1 MLTNFE
7 TYTPTNYKMTFQQ
20 QQHFHDASSTGSF
33 TSLNDAQKRK
43 KVVTMKPTVIIHDID
58 AITVSQEEKSELY
71 YTKDDLVM
79 TNLEIKAICA
89 LSKHLPQTPYD
100 DIMCSTNNQDS
111 KCWLAFEADG
121 FLRGLEFHIYPLR
134 FRNKLLAR
142 RALLKYQTYL
152 TEKYPN
158 ITHEQKAK
166 AMATASEKLS
176 AWSHVVAKETAR
188 LDSLR
193 AYDGDYMIPL
203 DNLPMRVSPFP
214 ELTMKPKRKASFK
227 EIRRVTDDSE
237 SLPPLKKAK
246 AA

>member
-20 QQHFHDASSTGSF
+20 QEHFHTSSTGEF
-33 TSLNDAQKRK
+33 TPLNDAQKRK

-58 AITVSQEEKSELY
+58 ATVSQEEKSELY

-100 DIMCSTNNQDS
+100 DIMCSTSKKDS
-111 KCWLAFEADG
+111 KCWLAVEADG

-142 RALLKYQTYL
+142 RDEKKFYARYGPYFAPGGNNVCKVRFGHDSQRLLGYTYYTYL
-152 TEKYPN
+152 
-158 ITHEQKAK
+158 
-166 AMATASEKLS
+166 S
-176 AWSHVVAKETAR
+176 
-188 LDSLR
+188 
-193 AYDGDYMIPL
+193 
-203 DNLPMRVSPFP
+203 SPTP
-214 ELTMKPKRKASFK
+214 RPYS
-227 EIRRVTDDSE
+227 
-237 SLPPLKKAK
+237 
-246 AA
+246 